1 MDFDVIEGLE
11 MWLNMF
17 LIPKRAK
24 IPDSTQ

>member
-1 MDFDVIEGLE
+1 MDFDVTEGLE

-24 IPDSTQ
+24 TPIGTQ